1 MGRYRLGDIISMTRK
16 SLSITQEQLCNGI
29 CSAETLSRIET
40 GRQNPSKDTY
50 EQLMERMGRVRERS
64 YSMLS
69 ISGFK
74 VLEKKKL
81 YDDCIVTFDFLGA
94 EKILKELKKI
104 IGNTNMDRQF
114 MISAEN
120 LVSRCLKRI
129 NSEEFL
135 EGLEK
140 AILLTIP
147 QYGAISLSKWPLN
160 KHEATLLLNISNAY
174 AEMEEYG
181 KTIKIL
187 EETKGAVE
195 QSYIDEQ
202 ERAIMLATIL
212 HNLTKWYGVIGN
224 YDKSIE
230 IAQEGIAVCKRF
242 NLGHILPNLLYCF
255 AWNKEQLIDSGVL
268 SPENKR
274 ECLRYFKQAYYIASA
289 IQQVNIAQFIS
300 EHVEAI
306 YHISISFNS

>member
-74 VLEKKKL
+74 ILEKKKL
-81 YDDCIVTFDFLGA
+81 YDDCIVRFDYLGA
-94 EKILKELKKI
+94 EKILMELKKI
-104 IGNTNMDRQF
+104 IGNTNMDKQF
-114 MISAEN
+114 MICAEN
-120 LVSRCLKRI
+120 LSNYCLNRI
-129 NSEEFL
+129 NSEKFL

-147 QYGAISLSKWPLN
+147 QYSTISLSKWPLN
-160 KHEATLLLNISNAY
+160 KHEATLLLNISSTY
-174 AEMEEYG
+174 AEMKEYE
-181 KTIKIL
+181 KTIRIL
-187 EETKGAVE
+187 EDTKGAVE
-195 QSYIDEQ
+195 QSYMDEQ

-212 HNLTKWYGVIGN
+212 NNLSKWYGLIGN

-230 IAQEGIAVCKRF
+230 IAQEGITVCKRF

-255 AWNKEQLIDSGVL
+255 AWNKEQLIDLGVL
-268 SPENKR
+268 SPENRR
-274 ECLRYFKQAYYIASA
+274 ECLSYLRQAYYIASA
-289 IQQVNIAQFIS
+289 VQQVNIAQFIND
-300 EHVEAI
+300 HTKAI
-306 YHISISFNS
+306 YNISFSC